1 MTTTASKFSCDPASK
16 SSGTSVTE
24 TSGGLSRRPSC
35 SRHVRYSRETRGC
48 SSASS
53 QASCSRS
60 SKTRSATRP
69 RSISPPSFRTPS
81 PSRSTIARLTPS
93 SLRSR
98 WWTIS
103 SLETVAAPSRANA
116 RSASV
121 FPAPIPPVIATATGR
136 LKLCGLVG
144 FFVGGRGFG
153 CGCGFGL
160 DHWLGLGRRSR
171 LRLGLR
177 LDLGNGL
184 DRAHG
189 DRFVEHLNLLCGR
202 HFARGRVAEH
212 VLGEIEVRGE
222 RCAVG
227 ARLDG
232 LALLDAL
239 EREREAPPV
248 GVDLDHLHVHDVA
261 LGDDLARIL
270 DVVLRQL
277 GDVHEALD
285 AREDLHEGAERD
297 HLRHAALDHVAL
309 AVGLDDLLPRVGL
322 RLLETER
329 DPLALAVDVEHLDLH
344 VLSDLEHLG
353 RMVDVAPRELGD
365 VDEAVHPVEV
375 DEGAEVDDVRDLA
388 VDDVAGVEPV
398 EDRLAHL
405 LALVLEHGAPREDD
419 VVARAVELDHLG
431 AKLLAEELV
440 EVVHPP
446 DVDQRGR

>member
-1 MTTTASKFSCDPASK
+1 MTTTASKFCRDPASK

-35 SRHVRYSRETRGC
+35 SLHARYSRETRGC
-48 SSASS
+48 SRASS

-60 SKTRSATRP
+60 SKTRSATRA

-81 PSRSTIARLTPS
+81 PSRSTIARLTS
-93 SLRSR
+93 ASLRSR

-136 LKLCGLVG
+136 LKLRGLVG
-144 FFVGGRGFG
+144 FFVAGRRFG
-153 CGCGFGL
+153 CG
-160 DHWLGLGRRSR
+160 LGLGHG
-171 LRLGLR
+171 LGLSGR
-177 LDLGNGL
+177 LSPGLRGRLSLGLHLGNGL
-184 DRAHG
+184 DRALG
-189 DRFVEHLNLLCGR
+189 DRFVEDLDVVCGG

-212 VLGEIEVRGE
+212 VLREIEVRGE

-227 ARLDG
+227 ARLDR

-239 EREREAPPV
+239 QREREAPPV

-277 GDVHEALD
+277 GDVHETLD

-297 HLRHAALDHVAL
+297 HLRHPALDHVAL

-329 DPLALAVDVEHLDLH
+329 DPLALAVDVEHLDLD
-344 VLSDLEHLG
+344 VLADLEHLG
-353 RMVDVAPRELGD
+353 RVVDVPPRELGD
-365 VDEAVHPVEV
+365 VDEPVHPVEV

-405 LALVLEHGAPREDD
+405 LALVLEHRAAREDD
-419 VVARAVELDHLG
+419 VVARAVELDHLR
-431 AKLLAEELV
+431 AQLLAE
-440 EVVHPP
+440 
-446 DVDQRGR
+446 